1 MQVANNQSETLEH
14 SDSVSDTVLL
24 SKKVKPLKEGV
35 KADVNLQI
43 VSAERACP
51 VAHAMI
57 SIDSM
62 GINAVCNHS
71 GMTTLKALPA
81 GSYSIDII
89 SAGYIAQTVLVNISD
104 SVNRNLR
111 VMMVSNI

>member
-57 SIDSM
+57 SI
-62 GINAVCNHS
+62 
-71 GMTTLKALPA
+71 LPA
-81 GSYSIDII
+81 GRYSIDII